1 VFYRYF
7 RRYEYGREKQFAN
20 RVLEVRQM
28 DSIGMRIKQ
37 AIESRG
43 YTQGEVAKA
52 AVFWFWV

>member
-1 VFYRYF
+1 
-7 RRYEYGREKQFAN
+7 
-20 RVLEVRQM
+20 M